1 MPDRLRD
8 PVLTDAEAANI
19 ERQEDEQFEETLP
32 LRVKALQKQRRK
44 TGLEEKDANELEDQL
59 KKARVRRRAAEK
71 KGAPA
76 QRFVRWVR
84 ASIVEGFK
92 STIQAMFYACDYS
105 TKPNMTCAPLLV
117 ADRDGIRRLEDQL
130 KKEEEEAQRD
140 DMLRASDSNVVAK
153 EQNSALPGRR
163 PLTKLE
169 DEARRRLIRQATAA
183 NQAIVKGNCLMVMQ
197 MMTGREAL
205 RTHYSW
211 QLMMKHSMWMAFQHR
226 RQLQGFDERE
236 RQDEV
241 MINAAALGRSD
252 DDEDL
257 RKSNGSSK
265 GALGGVLLTCSVL
278 NYPMAVCIA

>member
-1 MPDRLRD
+1 
-8 PVLTDAEAANI
+8 
-19 ERQEDEQFEETLP
+19 
-32 LRVKALQKQRRK
+32 
-44 TGLEEKDANELEDQL
+44 
-59 KKARVRRRAAEK
+59 
-71 KGAPA
+71 
-76 QRFVRWVR
+76 
-84 ASIVEGFK
+84 
-92 STIQAMFYACDYS
+92 MFYACDYS

-117 ADRDGIRRLEDQL
+117 AVRDGIRRLEDQL

-140 DMLRASDSNVVAK
+140 DMLRASDSNVAAK
-153 EQNSALPGRR
+153 EQSTALPGRR

-265 GALGGVLLTCSVL
+265 GALEGVLLTCFVL
-278 NYPMAVCIA
+278 KYPMAVCIA